1 MLNSNLNFNSNIQKS
16 RIEGGVVNMYGAKAK
31 HAQDDHIL
39 YLLKNRDVKGI
50 SLLYD
55 QFSANIYGVII
66 KVLGNEKDA
75 CAAMKSTFKKIWTM
89 SAEVDFSNR
98 NFKTWII
105 GLAYKE
111 AAVIAG
117 KPVAKLPKLLF

>member
-1 MLNSNLNFNSNIQKS
+1 MLSSNQIFDPNIKKS
-16 RIEGGVVNMYGAKAK
+16 KNGIVDMYAGTPK

-55 QFSANIYGVII
+55 QFSSNIYGVIF
-66 KVLGNEKDA
+66 KTLGNEKDA
-75 CAAMKSTFKKIWTM
+75 CKAMKSTFKKIWIM
-89 SAEVDFSNR
+89 SEQVDFSNR

-105 GLAYKE
+105 GLACKE
-111 AAVIAG
+111 AAMLSN
-117 KPVAKLPKLLF
+117 KPVSNLPKLLF